1 MDERDIAAHLYQ
13 RRQHC
18 ILQSTDKEIWMAENQ
33 AHNTVPLQNR
43 YSDKF
48 DLDSK
53 SNIGKLAFLL
63 ASVLIFLATISLAFT
78 GLIASKEADRQALF
92 NQEKLLAIAI
102 ENRFSLMAR
111 DQLSLARWD
120 RSVVNI
126 SQNLNQDYV
135 TDEFIDSLWYD
146 FGLNHNLLIG
156 PDDRILA
163 ESFEEEVLFERGELG
178 PGSSLKHIVE
188 QARANYFQYRT
199 VLDGGYG
206 KKRADDD
213 SLTEASYGFL
223 LQNSQVVMAC
233 AMPIVP
239 DDDTEVL
246 PDGNPVILLSSM
258 VLAEDLIADLSD
270 QLSFSNLQFNR
281 NKVAPV
287 GSLAHPVTAITGET
301 LGVFSWS
308 SDMPG
313 QQIWRTVIPVI
324 IVLGLL
330 LAVVAFSI
338 ARKIGNLT
346 FSLTVSEQRNYH
358 LAMHDTL
365 SGLANRLQV
374 NRALE
379 TAEGNVSNIPFTL
392 VQCDLDKFKN
402 VNDTLGHAAGD
413 TVIKAVAHRLTGAVG
428 SLGLVGRV
436 GGDEFVIVLPDCIDR
451 TSVKALADTI
461 ITEIHKPIETE
472 TGEKAQI
479 GISLGIAF
487 APADGLTAASLMA
500 AADAA
505 LYKAKDLGRNRAIF
519 ACDLRKGVAAV

>member
-1 MDERDIAAHLYQ
+1 
-13 RRQHC
+13 
-18 ILQSTDKEIWMAENQ
+18 MAENQ
-33 AHNTVPLQNR
+33 AHTVSLQNR
-43 YSDKF
+43 YSDQI

-63 ASVLIFLATISLAFT
+63 AAVLIFLTTISLAFT
-78 GLIASKEADRQALF
+78 GFIASKEADRQALF
-92 NQEKLLAIAI
+92 NQEKLLVIAI
-102 ENRFSLMAR
+102 ENKFSLMAR

-120 RSVVNI
+120 RSVANI
-126 SQNLNQDYV
+126 SQNLNKDYV
-135 TDEFIDSLWYD
+135 ADEFIDSLWYD

-156 PDDRILA
+156 PDNTILA
-163 ESFEEEVLFERGELG
+163 ESFEEEVLFEQGELG
-178 PGSSLKHIVE
+178 TGSSLQHIVE
-188 QARANYFQYRT
+188 KARANYFQYRT

-206 KKRADDD
+206 KKRVDDD
-213 SLTEASYGFL
+213 SLAEASYGFL
-223 LQNSQVVMAC
+223 LQNGQVVMAC

-258 VLAEDLIADLSD
+258 GLVEDLIAHLSD
-270 QLSFSNLQFNR
+270 QLSFTNLRFDRNR
-281 NKVAPV
+281 VTPV
-287 GSLAHPVTAITGET
+287 GSLAHPVEAITGET
-301 LGVFSWS
+301 LGVFSWR

-324 IVLGLL
+324 VVLGLL

-338 ARKIGNLT
+338 ARKIGNLS
-346 FSLTVSEQRNYH
+346 FSLSVSEQRNYH

-379 TAEGNVSNIPFTL
+379 SAEENVANIPFTL
-392 VQCDLDKFKN
+392 IQCDLDKFKN
-402 VNDTLGHAAGD
+402 VNDTLGHPAGD
-413 TVIKAVAHRLTGAVG
+413 TVIKTVAARLTEAVG
-428 SLGLVGRV
+428 SVGLVGRV
-436 GGDEFVIVLPDCIDR
+436 GGDEFVILLPDCIDR
-451 TSVKALADTI
+451 TSVTTLADTI
-461 ITEIHKPIETE
+461 ITEIQKPMETE

-505 LYKAKDLGRNRAIF
+505 LYEAKDLGRNRAIF
-519 ACDLRKGVAAV
+519 ACDL